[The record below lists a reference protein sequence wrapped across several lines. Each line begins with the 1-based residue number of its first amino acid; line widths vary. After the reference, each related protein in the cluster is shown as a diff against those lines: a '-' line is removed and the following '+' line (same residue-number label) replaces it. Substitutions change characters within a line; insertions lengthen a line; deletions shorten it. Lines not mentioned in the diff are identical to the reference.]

1 MDKVLKVIKVTQV
14 RLETQALKVVKVL
27 KVIKETQVQLEIKV
41 L

>member
-1 MDKVLKVIKVTQV
+1 MLKVTKEILGQ
-14 RLETQALKVVKVL
+14 LEIQALKVLKVL